1 MVSLFLREQKRYT
14 FDQLCGLLNCSKGK
28 AVHILKRLREFGIVK
43 MVRTVETQR
52 NMTEL
57 FEENMVVCDVNHE
70 TNESCYV
77 FTFVGVI
84 VIEGMVLKCYPKY
97 LMKTERPTNELI
109 QILKVL
115 EKYNSKEQNL
125 RMFEEYSEDQ
135 PFNHLAVLLSLMYD
149 FYENGAYNTTQDIIE
164 SNGPGEILWDKTINE
179 TITWISDGRPYYIDL
194 QTKRKVNDEY
204 DYIKRLHECIL
215 SRVSK
220 EMEEAD
226 LLELFQMEEVH
237 LNDEELSDFGDTE
250 YILYRINNELN
261 QQFNTRKQMLL
272 KTMYTYVAESG
283 SLYSEQGISLFGTN
297 NFNLVWEKVCADIM
311 DNQLNMRL
319 GELKLPVPLASK
331 YNKKERLI
339 DLIEKPLWSVTGKTA
354 RDTLIPD
361 LISISRSN
369 AGYDFLIFDAKY
381 YNARLDV
388 NFEPFGQ
395 PGIESITKQYLYQ
408 LSYQRF
414 IKEHKFAKVRNVFL
428 MPTEEN
434 EVLNKG
440 EVSMEMLK
448 ALGLQNIKVRFIPA
462 RTAFEHYLS
471 GSKMDFK
478 LLDL

>member
-1 MVSLFLREQKRYT
+1 MVSLFLREQERYT
-14 FDQLCGLLNCSKGK
+14 CEQLCELFNCSKSRV
-28 AVHILKRLREFGIVK
+28 VHILKRLREFGIVK
-43 MVRTVETQR
+43 AVKSIEQQK
-52 NMTEL
+52 NMTDL
-57 FEENMVVCDVNHE
+57 LEENISVYDVDQGIDGKY
-70 TNESCYV
+70 YV
-77 FTFVGVI
+77 FNFVGVI

-135 PFNHLAVLLSLMYD
+135 PFNHLAVLLSLMND

-204 DYIKRLHECIL
+204 DYIKRLYECIL
-215 SRVSK
+215 TRVSK
-220 EMEEAD
+220 ELEEAD
-226 LLELFQMEEVH
+226 LLELFQIEEVH

-361 LISISRSN
+361 LISISRSS

-381 YNARLDV
+381 YNARLEV

-408 LSYQRF
+408 LSYQGF

-434 EVLNKG
+434 EVLDKG

-448 ALGLQNIKVRFIPA
+448 VLGLQNIKVRFIPA
-462 RTAFEHYLS
+462 RMAYEHYLS
-471 GSKMDFK
+471 GSKIDFE
-478 LLDL
+478 LLNL